1 MYEYCIL
8 CITYREFTDVQ
19 HLRTLTLLRGES
31 ECEQRVALGANE
43 TRAITESECRETRA
57 VSDAIGLRV
66 TSILTRKPADSS
78 AEGSARPAAR
88 LFSDGMCTGPAPCRL
103 VRCGISTGTDEVYA
117 PSLSF
122 APDFIQSVPIVGY
135 TTRLVSPVFESCF
148 SHFTSSS
155 ARNLRLKLVFY
166 EVWNSRFD

>member
-1 MYEYCIL
+1 M
-8 CITYREFTDVQ
+8 Q

-66 TSILTRKPADSS
+66 TSKLTRLPADAN

-88 LFSDGMCTGPAPCRL
+88 LFSDGMSPDLRRAVPPRAVRHLHRNRRSLGAVLIICSGFHTISAYRWVHDTPCL
-103 VRCGISTGTDEVYA
+103 T
-117 PSLSF
+117 
-122 APDFIQSVPIVGY
+122 
-135 TTRLVSPVFESCF
+135 CF
-148 SHFTSSS
+148 
-155 ARNLRLKLVFY
+155 RKLFFSFY
-166 EVWNSRFD
+166 E